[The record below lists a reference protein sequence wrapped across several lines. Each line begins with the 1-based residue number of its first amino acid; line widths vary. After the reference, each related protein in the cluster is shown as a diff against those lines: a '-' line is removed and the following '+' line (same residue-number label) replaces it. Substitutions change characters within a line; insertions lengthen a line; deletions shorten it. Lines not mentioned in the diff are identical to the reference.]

1 MLLPRGRI
9 NYIEWARDS
18 SSFVFAGSTPSIEG
32 DWTHY
37 DLNSDN
43 FTESQIYPFLPQI
56 TAQEQTVFARA
67 ARPNGQSFFYVSP
80 NGRYLVYAGAEP
92 TVGWETQYW
101 PWIIGDRQTQTFFN
115 STKPVFDPFSKI
127 NAFEVRWSEDSDS
140 LVLIVCIDRLYCTPS
155 VFIHIRGLESGLS
168 GIVVDD
174 SGMTFPIVGS
184 VEYRTLGLFDFSR
197 DGTWALLAVGED
209 GGQGAGHLMMY
220 NAVNPQS
227 SFLLTGLNAG
237 GGRFATPDGSQI
249 LYIDNQG
256 IYRYNWANNTS
267 TLLTTEVNNAI
278 AFRGEFSPDGRWFVF
293 VNSSRELYL
302 YDLQGLPDSVT
313 NPGGGLG
320 DPICPDGGGWTWING
335 VPVFVCDTLLE

>member
-1 MLLPRGRI
+1 
-9 NYIEWARDS
+9 
-18 SSFVFAGSTPSIEG
+18 
-32 DWTHY
+32 
-37 DLNSDN
+37 
-43 FTESQIYPFLPQI
+43 
-56 TAQEQTVFARA
+56 
-67 ARPNGQSFFYVSP
+67 
-80 NGRYLVYAGAEP
+80 
-92 TVGWETQYW
+92 
-101 PWIIGDRQTQTFFN
+101 
-115 STKPVFDPFSKI
+115 
-127 NAFEVRWSEDSDS
+127 
-140 LVLIVCIDRLYCTPS
+140 
-155 VFIHIRGLESGLS
+155 
-168 GIVVDD
+168 
-174 SGMTFPIVGS
+174 
-184 VEYRTLGLFDFSR
+184 
-197 DGTWALLAVGED
+197 
-209 GGQGAGHLMMY
+209 MMY